1 MYYGPCAKYT
11 LAATKARGGKAFGH
25 WFHLQFPDNFSGLI
39 CESWDWGILAL
50 WKCNRKICITNTRRH
65 KHDSLGWL
73 TSFKNMI
80 CNVTITYN
88 RYTKYECVYVDMI
101 CVYMCVYVCICI
113 WKSRVLAPNFLIA
126 WCIAWCG
133 QRTHGRSA
141 TLHYCLGFLFVKM
154 VDSGPIYLA
163 FRNVPASFWS
173 RSSKYLKHKVEGWD
187 VIVIPLLHQ
196 PNRSKMVR
204 HVRIVWLNVPW
215 ACQKLHFQVSLWF
228 FPSLPLHLPTS
239 RVAAHPS
246 ASSLSAAARSAPV
259 VQRAGAGPWQ
269 PKPQRKG
276 SIHLLATLARYQ
288 TINLWHDWSDMLPG
302 VHAVSETI
310 WLLPHTLL
318 DGQGLAQIRW

>member
-1 MYYGPCAKYT
+1 M
-11 LAATKARGGKAFGH
+11 
-25 WFHLQFPDNFSGLI
+25 
-39 CESWDWGILAL
+39 
-50 WKCNRKICITNTRRH
+50 
-65 KHDSLGWL
+65 
-73 TSFKNMI
+73 
-80 CNVTITYN
+80 NVSIYIYRYMRIY
-88 RYTKYECVYVDMI
+88 RYTCVCM
-101 CVYMCVYVCICI
+101 
-113 WKSRVLAPNFLIA
+113 KSRVLAPNFLIA
-126 WCIAWCG
+126 WCMAWCG
-133 QRTHGRSA
+133 QRTHGKSA
-141 TLHYCLGFLFVKM
+141 TLLFGIPFCQNGRFWSTV
-154 VDSGPIYLA
+154 YLA

-204 HVRIVWLNVPW
+204 NVRIAWLNVPW
-215 ACQKLHFQVSLWF
+215 ACQKLHFQVSLWC

-269 PKPQRKG
+269 PRPQRKG

-288 TINLWHDWSDMLPG
+288 TINLWHDWSHTLQG

-318 DGQGLAQIRW
+318 DGQSLAQIRW